1 MLFWKY
7 CTCKDEMQKKVLHNQ
22 LKKLRNNVTYL
33 IQKSKNE
40 SFKNIFPKKSKQPI
54 LDLEKNLI

>member
-1 MLFWKY
+1 MLFCKY
-7 CTCKDEMQKKVLHNQ
+7 YTCKDEMQKKVLHNQ
-22 LKKLRNNVTYL
+22 LKKLRNNITYL